1 MLHGH
6 TKIDQV
12 PVSDT
17 GTGKTRPENV
27 PIGYQRD
34 FFFFNSGYG
43 RTRSQRAAFIPD
55 TGEGKRREDI
65 QPLLLCSLSSPS
77 CKAIPP

>member
-34 FFFFNSGYG
+34 FFFLIPGTAGHGHNAPRSS
-43 RTRSQRAAFIPD
+43 RTRER
-55 TGEGKRREDI
+55 GKEEKI
-65 QPLLLCSLSSPS
+65 FSLSCSVL
-77 CKAIPP
+77 